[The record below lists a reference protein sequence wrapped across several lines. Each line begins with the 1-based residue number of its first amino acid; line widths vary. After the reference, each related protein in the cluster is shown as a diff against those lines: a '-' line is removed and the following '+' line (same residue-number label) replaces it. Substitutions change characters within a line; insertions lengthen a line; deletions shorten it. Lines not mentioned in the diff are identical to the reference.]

1 MSPPVQASN
10 KQTRRVVRPW
20 PIFSSLSGYVAKNLS
35 GDLAAGLTLAAIAI
49 PEKMAPARLG
59 GFPPEL
65 GFVAFVAGSIGF
77 AACGANRFLSAGADS
92 TITPIFAGGLVMLA
106 AMGTPEYAGLAVA
119 LALVVGTILIG
130 GGIFRLGWVANLLSA
145 PLTTGVLAG
154 IAIHIIVSQLPGLLG
169 VSPPQR
175 NLFHPLSP
183 NP

>member
-49 PEKMAPARLG
+49 PEQMATARLG

-77 AACGANRFLSAGADS
+77 AAFGANRFLSAGAGS
-92 TITPIFAGGLVMLA
+92 TITPIFARVLVMLA
-106 AMGTPEYAGLAVA
+106 SLGTPEYSRFSGAP
-119 LALVVGTILIG
+119 ALVVGTL
-130 GGIFRLGWVANLLSA
+130 F
-145 PLTTGVLAG
+145 
-154 IAIHIIVSQLPGLLG
+154 IA
-169 VSPPQR
+169 R
-175 NLFHPLSP
+175 R
-183 NP
+183 